1 MERQLKAAGH
11 GEQVCYKADGII
23 KAMLERSE
31 LEILILETSNAL
43 DATTPTKRAFDF
55 HKAMFGAVAML
66 KSIADKYKYADF
78 SVFSAL
84 KIYFLHVAGKLMRY
98 SQGYFADKRIL
109 DAEIRLWSV
118 QNFQKK
124 IFLVV
129 REKKSGVPSSEDDED
144 TLFAYIEFFWILKVS
159 EYSSMSVNV
168 FLYIH

>member
-1 MERQLKAAGH
+1 MLISTFRTRDIYKAKADLTHSEIKLNTCVIWPAMKASINAIDTNHHLHFYPGEERLISMERQLKAAGH
-11 GEQVCYKADGII
+11 DEQVCYKADGII

-66 KSIADKYKYADF
+66 KSIADRYKYADF

-98 SQGYFADKRIL
+98 S
-109 DAEIRLWSV
+109 
-118 QNFQKK
+118 
-124 IFLVV
+124 
-129 REKKSGVPSSEDDED
+129 
-144 TLFAYIEFFWILKVS
+144 
-159 EYSSMSVNV
+159 
-168 FLYIH
+168 

>member
-1 MERQLKAAGH
+1 
-11 GEQVCYKADGII
+11 
-23 KAMLERSE
+23 MLERSE

-84 KIYFLHVAGKLMRY
+84 KIYFLHVA
-98 SQGYFADKRIL
+98 

-118 QNFQKK
+118 QNFQK

-144 TLFAYIEFFWILKVS
+144 TLFAYIEFFWILKNISKTLETLEVVRKNDKENKS
-159 EYSSMSVNV
+159 IDTKT
-168 FLYIH
+168 FRQIWTCRRLLIPRLYV